1 MSEPTVAPAAHR
13 CITPWHRTPPSTR
26 PPRRPPRRRLRAWT
40 VHHARWLGRAAR
52 RDDGM
57 STAEYAVGTVAA
69 VGFGAAL
76 YKVVTSDAVADAL
89 TAIITR
95 ALNATF

>member
-1 MSEPTVAPAAHR
+1 M
-13 CITPWHRTPPSTR
+13 
-26 PPRRPPRRRLRAWT
+26 RRLRAWT
-40 VHHARWLGRAAR
+40 ASQARRLGRAAR

-76 YKVVTSDAVADAL
+76 YKVVTSDAVVDAL
-89 TAIITR
+89 NAIITR